1 MDVTQ
6 LSKQLASKTPAM
18 VYLVLGTQ
26 QVLQQQAIAAFL
38 KLIPQEERVM
48 NVGRYDMEATPLAVA
63 LDDAM
68 AAPFF
73 GERRL
78 VIINKPYFLTGD
90 KKRSKIDHDLDSLKQ
105 YLAHPEPST
114 ILVFAAPYEKLDGR
128 KAIVK
133 QLKKVAVQVDAAPLN
148 EAQARQQVT
157 QQLTAAGF
165 KITSGALDE
174 LVQRTNAD
182 YGLMNAN
189 LEKLQILA
197 YQEKTIDQQMVQE
210 LVPQSLDENVF
221 DLVTAV
227 LRHDQVRALDLY
239 QQLLAGQQAPLVIN
253 AILVGQFRLLI
264 QLKVLS
270 NRGLSQG
277 SLASQLN
284 VHPYRVKLGL
294 QTARNFSMIALENAY
309 LGLVRIEQLLKTTQR
324 EPSLLFQLFMLQY
337 SQQSRRVGA

>member
-1 MDVTQ
+1 MDITQ
-6 LSKQLASKTPAM
+6 LSQQLKTKTPAM

-26 QVLQQQAIAAFL
+26 QVLQQQAIDSFIN
-38 KLIPQEERVM
+38 LIPADEQVM

-78 VIINKPYFLTGD
+78 VIINKPYFLTGE

-105 YLAHPEPST
+105 YLEHPEPT
-114 ILVFAAPYEKLDGR
+114 TVLVFAAPYEKLDGR
-128 KAIVK
+128 KGIVK

-148 EAQARQQVT
+148 EQQARQKVVA
-157 QQLTAAGF
+157 QLAQDNF
-165 KITSGALDE
+165 QISGDALDE

-182 YGLMNAN
+182 YGMMDAN
-189 LEKLQILA
+189 LAKLKLLA
-197 YQEKTIDQQMVQE
+197 YQEKAIDKQMVAS

-227 LRHDQVRALDLY
+227 LGHNQVRALDLY
-239 QQLLAGQQAPLVIN
+239 RQLLAGQQQPLRIN
-253 AILVGQFRLLI
+253 AVLVSQFRLLI
-264 QLKVLS
+264 QIKVLS
-270 NRGLSQG
+270 KRGLSQG
-277 SLASQLN
+277 NLASQLN

-294 QTARNFSMIALENAY
+294 QTVRQFSLIALENAY
-309 LGLVRIEQLLKTTQR
+309 LGLIRIEQSLKTTQR
-324 EPSLLFQLFMLQY
+324 DPALLFQLFMLQY
-337 SQQSRRVGA
+337 SQQKQQPGA